1 MMSTLSSHTKRT
13 GFTIVELLIVIVVIG
28 ILATITIV
36 AYNGISNRAKVA
48 SAQNDLSSAAKSL
61 EQYRVTISTTDKYP
75 ATQAD
80 ANVKVSNGAVATYT
94 YRAIDNSYCLTLVN
108 GAVSYFADSST
119 KAPKVGNCTN
129 DSIVGGL
136 VGWWTFDGNAND
148 QSGNAL
154 NGTVSG
160 ATLTSGADASTNG
173 AYAFNGTNQF
183 VGFGNSTK
191 FNSPEIT
198 LSAWTRTATPT
209 VMQNII
215 AKEVQYK
222 YRFVSGGVGVLIGGT
237 GAGWTDNFIA
247 PYTFAANTWYHIV
260 LTISTAKNTA
270 AVYVNGA
277 LVSSVTLTV
286 PVTAY
291 NTTSVF
297 AGIHNSTV
305 DPLNGAMDDARIY
318 SYALTAAEVAGLYT
332 AGAQ

>member
-1 MMSTLSSHTKRT
+1 MFFRSKRT

-28 ILATITIV
+28 ILAAITIV
-36 AYNGISNRAKVA
+36 AYNGISTRAKVA
-48 SAQNDLSSAAKSL
+48 SVQGDLVSASKSL
-61 EQYRVTISTTDKYP
+61 EQYKYTISTTEKYP
-75 ATQAD
+75 ATQTD
-80 ANVKVSNGAVATYT
+80 ANVKVSNGATPTYT
-94 YRAIDNSYCLTLVN
+94 YRAVDNSYCLVLVN
-108 GAVSYFADSST
+108 GTVSYFVDSASKT
-119 KAPKVGNCTN
+119 PKVGNCTN

-160 ATLTSGADASTNG
+160 ATLTTGRDTTANS
-173 AYAFNGTNQF
+173 AYLFNGTNQSIS
-183 VGFGNSTK
+183 FGNNTK

-198 LSAWTRTATPT
+198 LSTWVKTSTPT

-215 AKEVQYK
+215 AKELQYK
-222 YRFVSGGVGVLIGGT
+222 YRFVSDGIGVLISGT
-237 GAGWTDNFIA
+237 TTGWTDNFVA
-247 PYTFAANTWYHIV
+247 PYSFTANTWYHIV
-260 LTISTAKNTA
+260 LTASSAKSVA

-277 LVSSVTLTV
+277 QIASAPVSTPLTTYNTV
-286 PVTAY
+286 P
-291 NTTSVF
+291 VF

-318 SYALTAAEVAGLYT
+318 SYALTAAEVAGLYA